1 MVRLSFVAINV
12 QTISQSKKTCVHFR
26 NHCTAFRLE
35 YNNNNNN
42 NNNNN
47 DINDYNNSG
56 NNNNY
61 NSDNKNNE
69 V

>member
-42 NNNNN
+42 NN

-56 NNNNY
+56 NDNNY

>member
-42 NNNNN
+42 NNNN

>member
-42 NNNNN
+42 N

>member
-42 NNNNN
+42 NNN

>member
-12 QTISQSKKTCVHFR
+12 QTISQSKKTCVYIR

-35 YNNNNNN
+35 YN

>member
-12 QTISQSKKTCVHFR
+12 QTISQSKKTCVHIR

-42 NNNNN
+42 NNN
-47 DINDYNNSG
+47 DINDYNNTG